1 MLRSH
6 KSKQVKYSVSLL
18 TGQGYTGYTVY
29 FQWKKE
35 MNLIFLK
42 QKSKLRQDS
51 NRLKS
56 DKISKVL
63 RP

>member
-18 TGQGYTGYTVY
+18 TGQGYTVY